1 MNITKKKETHGTREK
16 ASGEREEGGEGV
28 EEHPQSSSGGG
39 FVPRGWICEL
49 GGRTRQQGKVRKCL
63 CTG

>member
-1 MNITKKKETHGTREK
+1 MTLKVGR
-16 ASGEREEGGEGV
+16 EREEGGEGV

-49 GGRTRQQGKVRKCL
+49 GGRTRQQGKVRKHL